1 MSNRRQTFTDTRFGN
16 TATLSVEPE
25 KAMPYVLRVR
35 DYYGHL
41 HFMSHYV
48 SAHEAKLA
56 LERIQDPCCFL
67 RCNWYTVSGCVEDV
81 K

>member
-1 MSNRRQTFTDTRFGN
+1 MSNKRQIFTDTRFGN
-16 TATLSVEPE
+16 MATLNVEPD

-35 DYYGHL
+35 DRYGHL
-41 HFMSHYV
+41 HFKSHYL

-56 LERIQDPCCFL
+56 LERIQDPCCFML
-67 RCNWYTVSGCVEDV
+67 CNWYTVSGYVEDV